1 MYFYN
6 KYVCIRNICL
16 PTFYKRIVLVEK
28 NNHILNN
35 NCIYLLAHFKCYNKY
50 YKYNIIYEMDNL
62 YFYEEYDNLNNNN
75 NIKIYPLIL
84 NAYIDDIEFNIKKY
98 SLNIPFKFIVKIDN
112 LDVNS
117 NIKINILKNTILIN
131 REYKI
136 SEILLYKLEE
146 LL

>member
-1 MYFYN
+1 
-6 KYVCIRNICL
+6 
-16 PTFYKRIVLVEK
+16 
-28 NNHILNN
+28 
-35 NCIYLLAHFKCYNKY
+35 
-50 YKYNIIYEMDNL
+50 MDNL